1 MGLPSLP
8 GAGEAPTDR
17 VSKKILIGGVP
28 LSNEIPIFKI
38 SVSKVY
44 NKIATAKIIIDDSGV
59 DDQTF
64 LQSSS
69 EFFKPGKDIEIQ
81 LGYDETTV
89 TVFKGI
95 IVRHAIKIRNGS
107 VLEIEAKDKAIKL
120 TTARKSKNFSAPSV
134 KDSEIFEEIIS
145 AALLEKELDTTTVS
159 HKQIIQYN
167 STDWDFLVT
176 RAEANAMFVLSD
188 DGKVVIKK
196 TSLSVDSGIT
206 FNYGGINNILEFD
219 GEMDLRRQPNT
230 IKSSSWDAA
239 EQALVGPIEGSFSFA
254 ENGNIASDELG
265 TFLASNIEL
274 KHAGNVSETQLQ
286 SWADSFALR
295 KHLAKS
301 CGRLKVEGRPSLKPG
316 QKITLKGLGDRFD
329 GVVLVTGI
337 LHQFDGNFTTD
348 IQFGWSEDWFYKK
361 EDIIDKPAAGLLPG
375 VTGLQIG
382 VVQSLANDPDGAFR
396 IQVQLP
402 LVSKTEDGIWAR
414 VSTVDAG
421 SKRGFFF
428 MPEIGDEVIVGF
440 INDDPR
446 DAIVL
451 GMVHSKAHEAPFIAT
466 DENHL
471 KGIVSREGMKLVFDD
486 EKKITTLSIG
496 AESSEKSIKF
506 DGTAGIIELKDEF
519 GNSIKM
525 ESSGI
530 TISSSGMVTIKG
542 STVAIN

>member
-1 MGLPSLP
+1 MALPSLP
-8 GAGEAPTDR
+8 GAGESPTDR
-17 VSKKILIGGVP
+17 VSIKILIDGLA
-28 LSNEIPIFKI
+28 LSGEIQIVRV

-44 NKIATAKIIIDDSGV
+44 NKISTAKLIIADGGV
-59 DDQTF
+59 EDQTF
-64 LQSSS
+64 PQSNSDL
-69 EFFKPGKDIEIQ
+69 FKPGKEIEIQ
-81 LGYDETTV
+81 GGYDENTPTI
-89 TVFKGI
+89 FKGI

-107 VLEIEAKDKAIKL
+107 VLEIEAKDKAVKL
-120 TTARKSKNFSAPSV
+120 TTARKSKNFGASPI
-134 KDSEIFEEIIS
+134 KDSEIFEQIIGE
-145 AALLEKELDTTTVS
+145 AGLEKDVDPTTVS

-176 RAEANAMFVLSD
+176 RAEANAMFVLCD
-188 DGKVVIKK
+188 DGKIVIKK
-196 TSLSVDSGIT
+196 TSLSTDSGIT

-239 EQALVGPIEGSFSFA
+239 TQDLVGPTEGSFSFA
-254 ENGNIASDELG
+254 ENGNISSDDLG
-265 TFLASNIEL
+265 AFLSSNIEL
-274 KHAGNVSETQLQ
+274 KHAGNVPEPQLQ
-286 SWADSFALR
+286 SWADAFALR

-329 GVVLVTGI
+329 GAVLVTGI

-361 EDIIDKPAAGLLPG
+361 DDIIDKPAAGLLPG

-382 VVQSLANDPDGAFR
+382 VVQTIANDPEGAFR
-396 IQVQLP
+396 IQVKLP
-402 LVSKTEDGIWAR
+402 LVSQTEDGIWAR
-414 VSTVDAG
+414 ISTVDAG

-428 MPEIGDEVIVGF
+428 MPELGDEVIVGF

-451 GMVHSKAHEAPFIAT
+451 GMLHSKGHEAPFKASDTNPI
-466 DENHL
+466 

-486 EKKITTLSIG
+486 EKKTTTLSIG
-496 AESSEKSIKF
+496 ADASEKSITF
-506 DGTAGIIELKDEF
+506 DGSGGIIELKDEF